1 MRDEDRARVLHM
13 IEAAES
19 IAAFIAGRSRDEL
32 EHDAMLLFA
41 VERAIEILGEAASK
55 ISPALQ
61 ATAPEVPW
69 RAIAAMRHRLVHA
82 YFDID
87 RAIVW
92 RAATEEVPAASRPAA
107 RAGCLL
113 HPEMHRRQAD
123 PQARRLGTPSA
134 AP

>member
-19 IAAFIAGRSRDEL
+19 IAAFIAGRSRGEL
-32 EHDAMLLFA
+32 EHGQMLLFA
-41 VERAIEILGEAASK
+41 VERAID
-55 ISPALQ
+55 
-61 ATAPEVPW
+61 
-69 RAIAAMRHRLVHA
+69 A

-92 RAATEEVPAASRPAA
+92 RAATEEVPALLVQLRALAA
-107 RAGCLL
+107 RPGVEGAERAG
-113 HPEMHRRQAD
+113 P
-123 PQARRLGTPSA
+123 